1 MLAARVSLPPKLKVT
16 LVPGFAFSNSLPRL
30 VNDSWS
36 EAAANT
42 VTVPDIF
49 GDADAEESDFEEDE
63 SSLEEQALR
72 ASSAAAPAPAT
83 CRVRRVRRAERV
95 ITVLLLWS
103 LHERGS

>member
-1 MLAARVSLPPKLKVT
+1 
-16 LVPGFAFSNSLPRL
+16 
-30 VNDSWS
+30 
-36 EAAANT
+36 
-42 VTVPDIF
+42 VPDIF
-49 GDADAEESDFEEDE
+49 GDADAEVSDFEEDE